1 MKTGAHAPRTG
12 ELLVSRGILTAQN
25 VERALI
31 EQGRTGLPLLSTVL
45 RLGWADEGEL
55 VAVLSEQLGV
65 PGADLSTSV
74 IASEVLSLVPHEV
87 ARAHHIL
94 PLATRDRTL
103 QLATSSPDA
112 HSVLDEIAF
121 ATGCEV
127 LPFVALRTT
136 IEAAIEDAYAKR
148 RENAPLWRG
157 IHATSD
163 EPLVSVRLPPR
174 RDSSPVDAIVHE
186 EDSFPVLEPVEAPT
200 YRPTNAVA
208 RVLAVDDEEAILDLV
223 ERALGTRG
231 IEVIRATRG
240 RQALELLRTHQPDI
254 VLLDAMLPEI
264 HGFEICSN
272 IKGSDGYRHIPVIII
287 SAIYTG
293 WNFALDVK
301 RLYGADDYMAKPFR
315 VVELVRKVEEL
326 LERTKARPKALDVQ
340 QAAHEAAREAKRA
353 AEAFQAGKLDVAQEA
368 ARRATLADPF
378 DARAHFILGSVLQ
391 SIGDVYQAISEFER
405 VVELAPA
412 MFGALK
418 NLAALYERQGFRAK
432 AVEMWTRAL
441 DHSPSDAVR
450 QTIKAHIIG
459 LL

>member
-1 MKTGAHAPRTG
+1 MSTQASRRIG
-12 ELLVSRGILTAQN
+12 EILVERGILTTQN

-31 EQGRTGLPLLSTVL
+31 EQGRTGMPILSTVL

-65 PGADLSTSV
+65 PGVDLSTSV
-74 IASEVLSLVPHEV
+74 IASDILGLVPHEV

-94 PLATRDRTL
+94 PLSLQEKSL
-103 QLATSSPDA
+103 QLAVANPASPA
-112 HSVLDEIAF
+112 VLDEIAF

-136 IEAAIEDAYAKR
+136 IEAAIEEAYAKKKQGQ
-148 RENAPLWRG
+148 PLWRG
-157 IHATSD
+157 VHATAV
-163 EPLVSVRLPPR
+163 EPTISVRLPPKK
-174 RDSSPVDAIVHE
+174 DAPAIDVVVD
-186 EDSFPVLEPVEAPT
+186 EDSFPVLEPIEAPT
-200 YRPTNAVA
+200 YRPTSAVA

-240 RQALELLRTHQPDI
+240 RQALELLRAHQPDI

>member
-1 MKTGAHAPRTG
+1 MKAGERRTG
-12 ELLVSRGILTAQN
+12 ELLVERGILTAQN

-55 VAVLSEQLGV
+55 VALLSEQLGV

-74 IASEVLSLVPHEV
+74 ISSEVLALVPHEV

-94 PLATRDRTL
+94 PLALRDKSL
-103 QLATSSPDA
+103 QLAIANPGSSA
-112 HSVLDEIAF
+112 VLDEIAF

-136 IEAAIEDAYAKR
+136 IEAAIEDAYGKR
-148 RENAPLWRG
+148 RQGQPLWRG
-157 IHATSD
+157 VHATAN
-163 EPLVSVRLPPR
+163 EPTVSVRLPPQK
-174 RDSSPVDAIVHE
+174 DTPEIDTITDD
-186 EDSFPVLEPVEAPT
+186 DSFPVLEPVEAPVH
-200 YRPTNAVA
+200 RPSNAVA

-223 ERALGTRG
+223 ERALATRG
-231 IEVIRATRG
+231 IEVVRATRG

-353 AEAFQAGKLDVAQEA
+353 ADAFQAGKLEVAHEA
-368 ARRATLADPF
+368 ARRATMADPF

-391 SIGDVYQAISEFER
+391 SMGDVYQSISEFER
-405 VVELAPA
+405 VVELAPS